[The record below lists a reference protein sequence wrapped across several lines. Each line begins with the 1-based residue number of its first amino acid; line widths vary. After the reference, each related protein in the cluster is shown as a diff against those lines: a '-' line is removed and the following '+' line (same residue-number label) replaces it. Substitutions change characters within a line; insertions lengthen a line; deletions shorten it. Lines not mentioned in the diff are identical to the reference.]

1 MTENS
6 GRTSP
11 LLLVADDHHVNRVMI
26 ERILARLGYRTVLV
40 ENGREA
46 VEAVR
51 KGQFDGALLDI
62 EMPVMDGLEAA
73 SAIRGR
79 EGTTGRLPLLALS
92 AHSPGEFEHHAR
104 RHGFDGFIVKPINAR
119 DLAVTLAR
127 LIPVPAD

>member
-1 MTENS
+1 MSENG

-11 LLLVADDHHVNRVMI
+11 LLLVADDRHVNRVMI
-26 ERILARLGYRTVLV
+26 ERILARLGYRAVLV

-46 VEAVR
+46 VEAVG

-79 EGTTGRLPLLALS
+79 EGTAGRLPLLALS

-104 RHGFDGFIVKPINAR
+104 RHGFDGFIVKPISAR

-127 LIPVPAD
+127 LIPVPAA